1 MAIVNE
7 VMRIKSREDRRTLRE
22 RYLFITYLHEKHLSP
37 LGALVDVGG
46 EMEQRAAE
54 LIAVARH
61 GRQVM
66 QNDPVVPELTTKIIA
81 SVRRL
86 KDEAW
91 QDFHSSLREV
101 TPLFRQIRR
110 DHAFAVAI
118 SKQLDKVARE
128 GLKGLDAVDNRLQ
141 ISRWRADNLFN
152 TYVLE
157 DYLAGVS
164 NYVANPE
171 AGPLASFDQFDK
183 PPMLDFGD
191 VSDQLVAAGKQ
202 HDLLEWLISSFGS
215 YPDQQILQAFQGIA
229 DSPTFQCAP
238 GEAEAK
244 AETSEAI
251 YSYHPI
257 RTEFHDRTV

>member
-1 MAIVNE
+1 
-7 VMRIKSREDRRTLRE
+7 
-22 RYLFITYLHEKHLSP
+22 
-37 LGALVDVGG
+37 
-46 EMEQRAAE
+46 
-54 LIAVARH
+54 
-61 GRQVM
+61 M

-110 DHAFAVAI
+110 DHALAVAI

-238 GEAEAK
+238 GEAEVK